1 MNSTLANSS
10 DIFHMEI
17 PMLKHPPAVIA
28 IFVVGYVIT
37 FMATM
42 IGNSIVCYVILKIP
56 HMRNVTN
63 YFVFNLA
70 VSDMLSAIF
79 CMPFTL
85 VDHIIRGWPFGEA
98 MCKVFPAMQIITVAA
113 SLFTLVAIAFD
124 RFYAVVH
131 PTTHTFT
138 STVAVRVIVLV
149 WVMAIFLS
157 IPIFVVQENKY
168 QSYYD
173 MEMHTCEEKWPFANS
188 RKIYTASLL
197 VISYLGPLTVITV
210 LYTRVGVQVWF
221 MMPPGA
227 VKIRDN
233 GQGTPMQRKVKVVK
247 MMVAVGVLFSLS
259 YLPIFTIMM
268 LADFGNL
275 TLDQADFIYVWIYPI
290 ANWLSY
296 INNSINPIIYG
307 YFNRNIRKELKKM
320 AGKARSQRDFAM
332 SKYNSRTTSRND
344 FRTRDTQVGTS
355 G

>member
-1 MNSTLANSS
+1 
-10 DIFHMEI
+10 
-17 PMLKHPPAVIA
+17 MLKHPPAIIA
-28 IFVVGYVIT
+28 LFVVGYVIT
-37 FMATM
+37 FMVTM

-85 VDHIIRGWPFGEA
+85 VDHIIRGWPFGEV

-138 STVAVRVIVLV
+138 STVAARVIILV
-149 WVMAIFLS
+149 WAMAITLS
-157 IPIFVVQENKY
+157 IPIFIVQESHY
-168 QSYYD
+168 QVYND
-173 MEMHTCEEKWPFANS
+173 IDLTLHTCLENWPFHNS
-188 RKIYTASLL
+188 RKIFTVSLL
-197 VISYLGPLTVITV
+197 VISYVGPLTIITI

-221 MMPPGA
+221 MMPPGV
-227 VKIRDN
+227 VKVRGD

-259 YLPIFTIMM
+259 YLPIFTLMM

-275 TLDQADFIYVWIYPI
+275 SEDQQNFAYVWIYPI

-320 AGKARSQRDFAM
+320 ARKDKFVGDFAM
-332 SKYNSRTTSRND
+332 SKYNSRTTSRYDN
-344 FRTRDTQVGTS
+344 RTRDTQVGTS

>member
-1 MNSTLANSS
+1 
-10 DIFHMEI
+10 
-17 PMLKHPPAVIA
+17 MLKHPTAVIA
-28 IFVVGYVIT
+28 VFVVGYVIT

-42 IGNSIVCYVILKIP
+42 IGNIIVCYVILKIP

-85 VDHIIRGWPFGEA
+85 VDHVIRGWPFGEV
-98 MCKVFPAMQIITVAA
+98 MCKVFPAMQIITVSA

-131 PTTHTFT
+131 PMAHTFT
-138 STVAVRVIVLV
+138 STVAVRVITLV
-149 WVMAIFLS
+149 WVMAIILS

-168 QSYYD
+168 DFYNG
-173 MEMHTCEEKWPFANS
+173 MVMHVCAENWPFHNS
-188 RKIYTASLL
+188 RRIFTASLL

-210 LYTRVGVQVWF
+210 LYTRIGLEVWF
-221 MMPPGA
+221 MMPPGV
-227 VKIRDN
+227 VKIRD
-233 GQGTPMQRKVKVVK
+233 GGHGTPMQRKVKVVK

-275 TLDQADFIYVWIYPI
+275 TVDQADFIYIWIYPI

-296 INNSINPIIYG
+296 FNNSINPIVYG
-307 YFNRNIRKELKKM
+307 YFNRNIRK
-320 AGKARSQRDFAM
+320 
-332 SKYNSRTTSRND
+332 
-344 FRTRDTQVGTS
+344 
-355 G
+355 

>member
-10 DIFHMEI
+10 DVFHMEI

-42 IGNSIVCYVILKIP
+42 IGNCIVCYVILKIP

-149 WVMAIFLS
+149 WAMAIFLS

-173 MEMHTCEEKWPFANS
+173 MEMHTSNAMTGED
-188 RKIYTASLL
+188 IASPKPHMNALIITE
-197 VISYLGPLTVITV
+197 VLTVRHLRDFNGNAAATQRSA
-210 LYTRVGVQVWF
+210 L
-221 MMPPGA
+221 MA
-227 VKIRDN
+227 VKQKILVNIVVVSEERTILQTTFPN
-233 GQGTPMQRKVKVVK
+233 GHD
-247 MMVAVGVLFSLS
+247 SL
-259 YLPIFTIMM
+259 
-268 LADFGNL
+268 
-275 TLDQADFIYVWIYPI
+275 
-290 ANWLSY
+290 
-296 INNSINPIIYG
+296 
-307 YFNRNIRKELKKM
+307 
-320 AGKARSQRDFAM
+320 
-332 SKYNSRTTSRND
+332 
-344 FRTRDTQVGTS
+344 
-355 G
+355 